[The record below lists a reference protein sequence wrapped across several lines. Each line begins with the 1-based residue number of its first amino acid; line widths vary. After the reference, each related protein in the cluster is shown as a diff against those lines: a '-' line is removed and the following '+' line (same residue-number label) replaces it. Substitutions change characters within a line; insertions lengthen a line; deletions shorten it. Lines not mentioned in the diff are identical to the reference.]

1 MYFEDSP
8 PSRQRP
14 FQLAGNFSGNLLQ
27 NKAPAQLSGSKMEEE
42 AEPKYLDCLGST
54 QNALPEVVDCLGLNQ
69 KMGRSILKTVKTC
82 TF

>member
-1 MYFEDSP
+1 
-8 PSRQRP
+8 
-14 FQLAGNFSGNLLQ
+14 
-27 NKAPAQLSGSKMEEE
+27 MEEE